1 VVTGPPQ
8 VHPGVGLVSHQIAV
22 HLYDLPAVGSGVTIG
37 YPRWWPRSRCCGRG
51 GLPPELRLAR
61 LRQGPTRPHPV
72 GNR

>member
-1 VVTGPPQ
+1 VFTGPPQ

-51 GLPPELRLAR
+51 GLPPRAEAR
-61 LRQGPTRPHPV
+61 GVAPRSHSSASG
-72 GNR
+72 G